1 MRAEE
6 LVTKYLD
13 AGREQRRNE
22 SSRRDANTVKYS
34 RQQETSSNE
43 AAPSAT
49 CLPDVNVSNGQR
61 DVQHSAKRAFVPFD
75 NYNMATA
82 ERKSLKRRSSM
93 GDMLHSL
100 QENLHENINRLA
112 HLGVDRDTK
121 MRPSISL
128 DGESEYVARLPP
140 RVNGGLLTNP
150 LCRMKNQEDFVE
162 DDIQEQFK
170 AQERH
175 GKIAPYGLQA
185 PHSDRVHPFEQ
196 EPETRDQAKVASFCS
211 WQETV
216 KRAEVYRSALVAN
229 RGTPPE
235 QASLFTKLHD
245 EERMEH
251 LYFLLPYLKTASF
264 MLLALV
270 DLSIALALHLAG
282 DKFDFLCQV
291 EASSSND
298 HALLEEHYHV
308 DNELGGS
315 PARKDVVIDLWMLI
329 VAHLIVFVCN
339 ILKTHESGKF
349 IGLRYFYSTQM
360 YDLEEI
366 LMHYLHTMCLILSM
380 ALLIKHNQNC
390 TSWAKTNEQPEK
402 HLSVVKMHAHVHVT
416 RAIFTL
422 IQCFGMRA
430 YLRKQL
436 QTVVSTN
443 KRRFVSPEMTI
454 DLDLTYICDRII
466 GMAMP
471 TVKNAVHRNDIRD
484 VAKFFATRHYGSF
497 VIYNLCEHHEEE
509 GNGNYDTGILFDQVQ
524 KLPFHDH
531 NPPSLKQLVRFC
543 QNASHFLNK
552 SPKHT
557 VAVHC
562 RGGKGRTGLF
572 ISSLMLWTKLKPT
585 AASALDEFAQRR
597 TAHLKAG
604 HTVQGVTAPGQIRY
618 IHYLEAYMYHEIA
631 IFSDRWALLRRIG
644 IVGMKEEVIRNKA
657 FTFIIECNQEIQ
669 YDHGK
674 LHGLSSSTDL
684 MDNRG
689 FEISLVALRGDV
701 RVRFFLFD
709 STDVLPFESQKVNGI
724 SLPSRRRGELGP
736 GATTL
741 KYGGVEGRMCF
752 FICFHTA
759 FVEDGTTSFSKC
771 QIDNIHDSPES
782 KYASDF
788 HIDLDMIAVDTAQKT
803 EFSYEPFN
811 VFDEW
816 TNRTHSWTPFDEWT
830 NRTHSWT
837 PTDLPDDRASTGKD
851 TSAHNAFGLQDTS
864 ARNLFS
870 LPFVPP
876 KILPSLWHVNMI
888 AAVHE
893 IFERLS
899 PQITIH
905 SRSDI
910 LFSENNEHRRTVM
923 IIARGEVLESPLMQ
937 IEGEINAEDQDHSFH
952 NGVRG
957 THAVVGMIEFML
969 GQTNIQG
976 TTKVFS
982 QTALLRRISIP
993 TSDSSFVPLI
1003 IPGTSPSESGLI
1015 FRYFAQQM
1023 LSRLRSIRVTLA
1035 QTSAN
1040 SQTLRDI
1047 KSGSSILRETQ
1058 ITATI
1063 TQRFGFSITE
1073 RLVFSGSAQL
1083 STDDGILSAHGKFC
1097 LFNNWIVFLSRHG
1110 FARKSRDVLISIR
1123 NISSAKRQCST
1134 ITIAMVRND
1143 DTPYPLHAVGRESS
1157 GAPSLSNLSASAR
1170 SSIQRIL
1177 GMGRKASRFS
1187 LRPSVAMSAEQ
1198 STLAGGLWSTES
1210 CTFVFPDAEL
1220 AERILSM
1227 LTKHMQM
1234 SNEV

>member
-1 MRAEE
+1 VIKAEE
-6 LVTKYLD
+6 LLTQYLD
-13 AGREQRRNE
+13 AGCEKRRHD
-22 SSRRDANTVKYS
+22 SSLRRDANC
-34 RQQETSSNE
+34 RQRETSINE
-43 AAPSAT
+43 QLAPSAM
-49 CLPDVNVSNGQR
+49 CDVNVSNGER
-61 DVQHSAKRAFVPFD
+61 DVQHSAKRSFVPFD
-75 NYNMATA
+75 NYNMATGK
-82 ERKSLKRRSSM
+82 RKWAKRRASM
-93 GDMLHSL
+93 GNILHSL

-121 MRPSISL
+121 MRTSISL
-128 DGESEYVARLPP
+128 DGESKYMDRLPP

-162 DDIQEQFK
+162 EDIQEQFK
-170 AQERH
+170 AQERR
-175 GKIAPYGLQA
+175 GKISSYWLQA
-185 PHSDRVHPFEQ
+185 PHSDRVRPLEQ
-196 EPETRDQAKVASFCS
+196 EPATRHQGKVESFCS

-216 KRAEVYRSALVAN
+216 KRAEVYRSAVVAN

-235 QASLFTKLHD
+235 QASLFTRMHD
-245 EERMEH
+245 EERIEH

-291 EASSSND
+291 EVSSSSD

-315 PARKDVVIDLWMLI
+315 PARKDVMMDLWMLI

-366 LMHYLHTMCLILSM
+366 LMHYLHTTCLILSM
-380 ALLIKHNQNC
+380 AFLIKHNENC
-390 TSWAKTNEQPEK
+390 TSWAKTNEQPEN
-402 HLSVVKMHAHVHVT
+402 HLSVVKTHAHVHVT
-416 RAIFTL
+416 RGIFTL

-454 DLDLTYICDRII
+454 DLDLTYICDRLI

-497 VIYNLCEHHEEE
+497 VVYNLCEHHEEE
-509 GNGNYDTGILFDQVQ
+509 GNGNYDTGILFDQVH

-604 HTVQGVTAPGQIRY
+604 HTVQGVTAPGQVRY
-618 IHYLEAYMYHEIA
+618 IHYLEAYLYHDIA
-631 IFSDRWALLRRIG
+631 IFSDRWVLLRRIG
-644 IVGMKEEVIRNKA
+644 IVGMKEEVMRDKA

-684 MDNRG
+684 MDNRRG
-689 FEISLVALRGDV
+689 FEISQVALRGDV

-709 STDVLPFESQKVNGI
+709 STNVLPLESQKVDAI

-759 FVEDGTTSFSKC
+759 FVEDGATSFSKC
-771 QIDNIHDSPES
+771 QIDKIYDSPES
-782 KYASDF
+782 KYTRDF
-788 HIDLDMIAVDTAQKT
+788 RIDLDMITMDTAQNIDIT
-803 EFSYEPFN
+803 HNNPRDA
-811 VFDEW
+811 FDELS
-816 TNRTHSWTPFDEWT
+816 NGTHSWTPLDQLT
-830 NRTHSWT
+830 NTTHSWT
-837 PTDLPDDRASTGKD
+837 PTNLPEDRASTGKD
-851 TSAHNAFGLQDTS
+851 TSAP
-864 ARNLFS
+864 NLFNLS
-870 LPFVPP
+870 FVPP
-876 KILPSLWHVNMI
+876 KILPALWHVNMI

-905 SRSDI
+905 SRSNII
-910 LFSENNEHRRTVM
+910 LSENNEHRRTVM
-923 IIARGEVLESPLMQ
+923 IITRGEVLESPLMQ
-937 IEGEINAEDQDHSFH
+937 IEGENAEDQDHSFH
-952 NGVRG
+952 NSVHG

-969 GQTNIQG
+969 GQTNLQG
-976 TTKVFS
+976 SNKVFS
-982 QTALLRRISIP
+982 QTASLRRISIS
-993 TSDSSFVPLI
+993 TSDSSLVPLI

-1023 LSRLRSIRVTLA
+1023 LSQLRSIRVTLA

-1047 KSGSSILRETQ
+1047 KSGSSILRETE

-1073 RLVFSGSAQL
+1073 KLVFSGSAQL
-1083 STDDGILSAHGKFC
+1083 SKDDGILSAHGKFC

-1123 NISSAKRQCST
+1123 DISSAKRQCST

-1143 DTPYPLHAVGRESS
+1143 ADSPYPLHAVRRQSS

-1187 LRPSVAMSAEQ
+1187 LRPSIAMSAEK
-1198 STLAGGLWSTES
+1198 STLAGGLCATES